1 MHSRTARPPHPR
13 THTTPSLHPVP
24 ISQGNKGEWTSMGVP
39 ADGSYGLGKG
49 VYYSVPVT
57 CEGGAFACS
66 DAPHWPVPWAPAAR
80 GGPGGSPLRERAGQ
94 GAGLSLLQT
103 RRFDCLCSF
112 RRARAARR
120 RHPDH
125 PRSGHC
131 HGGATSGALQVDSL
145 EAARRAERNAAA
157 RSLGWE
163 ARRCLGRGSGG
174 ARVKSWQS
182 ICFWRL
188 RVGCH
193 GSHRARACAR
203 RAIPATRS
211 VSVPCDRPK
220 CHEVDV

>member
-1 MHSRTARPPHPR
+1 MPRRPP
-13 THTTPSLHPVP
+13 
-24 ISQGNKGEWTSMGVP
+24 
-39 ADGSYGLGKG
+39 
-49 VYYSVPVT
+49 
-57 CEGGAFACS
+57 
-66 DAPHWPVPWAPAAR
+66 WPVPWAPAAR
-80 GGPGGSPLRERAGQ
+80 GGPGGSPLRARVPSQ

-174 ARVKSWQS
+174 ARVQSWQS